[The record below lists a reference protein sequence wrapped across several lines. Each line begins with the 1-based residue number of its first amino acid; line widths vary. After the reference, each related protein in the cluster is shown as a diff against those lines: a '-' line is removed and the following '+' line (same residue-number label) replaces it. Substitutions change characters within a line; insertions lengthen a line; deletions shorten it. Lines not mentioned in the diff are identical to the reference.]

1 MIRTLTLT
9 LLLAVSTTHAQLFSF
24 DQGSGVPTQTVVG
37 GLLGAALAPMISKG
51 SDAKLVGG
59 LLGAAAMNAVGTAQA
74 RQQGYGNPQYQQ
86 SLQQEQFKYYVQQQ
100 QMQMNAL
107 QQQINQMAQMN
118 TASGRTSI
126 TPSYDKVVD
135 GTVEGKMVRSPYSK
149 FKVDPKSM
157 NLDSGEVLYD
167 PFTGKPFRI
176 P

>member
-1 MIRTLTLT
+1 MIRTLTVM
-9 LLLAVSTTHAQLFSF
+9 LLLVVSTTHAQLFSF

-37 GLLGAALAPMISKG
+37 GLLGMAIAPMISKG
-51 SDAKLVGG
+51 QDAKLVGG
-59 LLGAAAMNAVGTAQA
+59 LIGAAAMNAVGTAQT

-118 TASGRTSI
+118 TAGGRTSI
-126 TPSYDKVVD
+126 TPSYDTVRDGIVD
-135 GTVEGKMVRSPYSK
+135 GKMVRSPYSK

>member
-100 QMQMNAL
+100 MQMNAL

-118 TASGRTSI
+118 TAGGRTSI